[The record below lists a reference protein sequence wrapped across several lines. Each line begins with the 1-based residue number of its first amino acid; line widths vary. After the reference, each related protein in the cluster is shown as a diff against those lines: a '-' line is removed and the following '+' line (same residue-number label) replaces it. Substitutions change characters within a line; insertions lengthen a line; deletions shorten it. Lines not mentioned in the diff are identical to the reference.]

1 MASKESV
8 VVNPRTVFGV
18 GFALL
23 LLGSAPFATSVSTQ
37 PQSET
42 VNFDRTKTVGVPE
55 TVVRQAQRT
64 GLVLP
69 KAEVFYSQYR
79 YVVGYYGITP
89 LLASLQ
95 ADQDRALGRPLTIY
109 LTDFSGTNLSLTNE
123 RHLWI
128 PETSPVTPGWVP
140 ASEAYFV
147 VNSSARIPT
156 QDSVVVPFSDRQD
169 ARAFI
174 AQYGGELRRWRGVQR
189 LPVGSLGRSREAWQE
204 EVRQRQR
211 RATRLVRSRRALL
224 DRPVSVV
231 VRRDVPTIEAAIARA
246 PPNTTVF
253 VPPGTYNVS
262 DLRIE
267 KPLTLRGAGPNATHI
282 VGDRNGSVIYAPHAR
297 TAIAKISI
305 TGVGL
310 NRSGANRT
318 PSDLGIDPNTTL
330 FNMRKVHG
338 YGDAG
343 LVFDTARNSLV
354 SNVTINTTSN
364 GVIARD
370 SPGVAIMN
378 LTVYGT
384 KRWQDG
390 FLGVSAVGS
399 PLVVQDSR
407 FLGGK
412 VGVYALDVTD
422 VVVRDSVMEGM
433 MLGSFNLYA
442 RELLIANNSIEDT
455 SFGVY
460 VETRSFETAVVGNS
474 LRNSGNGL
482 IVAGTA
488 NYVAD
493 NVVAKNDRGIVVEGH
508 YTLYTHNVLGFNDV
522 GFRAIGLLPTNRVTA
537 NDVVSNRWPARVSAH
552 NILHVWR
559 GNYWSSAPGVRRAPS
574 GTLQRAFYP
583 TGPVDSVVNR
593 VRYAPVLA
601 RSPALQFLRQ
611 LRRLVPGLQASG
623 VVDPAP
629 LARPVQPVPV
639 KRLKA
644 TYETVGRED
653 DDDPWD
659 FIP

>member
-1 MASKESV
+1 MACEDSAG
-8 VVNPRTVFGV
+8 VNPRTVFGV
-18 GFALL
+18 AFVLL
-23 LLGSAPFATSVSTQ
+23 LLASAPFAASVSTQ
-37 PQSET
+37 PDSET
-42 VNFDRTKTVGVPE
+42 VDFDRTKTVGVPE

-89 LLASLQ
+89 LVASMQ
-95 ADQDRALGRPLTIY
+95 SDRDRALGRPLTIY
-109 LTDFSGTNLSLTNE
+109 VTDFSRTNVSLTDE
-123 RHLWI
+123 GYPWI
-128 PETSPVTPGWVP
+128 PETSPVSPDWVP
-140 ASEAYFV
+140 ATEAYFV
-147 VNSSARIPT
+147 VNSAARIPT

-169 ARAFI
+169 AKAFI

-189 LPVGSLGRSREAWQE
+189 LPVGGLGRSREAWQA
-204 EVRQRQR
+204 EVRQRHR
-211 RATRLVRSRRALL
+211 RATRLVRARRALL

-231 VRRDVPTIEAAIARA
+231 VGRSAPTIEAAIARA

-262 DLRIE
+262 DLRIR
-267 KPLTLRGAGPNATHI
+267 KPLTLRGAGPNATSI
-282 VGDRNGSVIYAPHAR
+282 IGDRNGSVIYAPHAR
-297 TAIAKISI
+297 TAIAKVSI
-305 TGVGL
+305 TGVGR

-318 PSDLGIDPNTTL
+318 LSEIGIDPNATL

-343 LVFDTARNSLV
+343 IVFDTARDSLV

-364 GVIARD
+364 GIIARD
-370 SPGVAIMN
+370 SPGVAITN

-412 VGVYALDVTD
+412 VGVYALDVSG
-422 VVVRDSVMEGM
+422 VVVSDSVMEGM

-442 RELLIANNSIEDT
+442 RELLIANNTIEDT

-488 NYVAD
+488 NYVAN

-508 YTLYTHNVLGFNDV
+508 YTLYTRNVLAFNDV

-537 NDVVSNRWPARVSAH
+537 NDVVSNRWPAQVSTH
-552 NILHVWR
+552 NIFHVWR
-559 GNYWSSAPGVRRAPS
+559 GNYWSSAPGVRRTPT
-574 GTLQRAFYP
+574 GHLERGFYP
-583 TGPVDSVVNR
+583 TGPVDSVVDR

-629 LARPVQPVPV
+629 LARPVRPATI
-639 KRLKA
+639 KRLVS
-644 TYETVGRED
+644 TYETVGRKP

-659 FIP
+659 FVP

>member
-1 MASKESV
+1 M
-8 VVNPRTVFGV
+8 NPRTVFGV
-18 GFALL
+18 AVVLL
-23 LLGSAPFATSVSTQ
+23 LLGSVPFAASVSTQ
-37 PQSET
+37 PQMET
-42 VNFDRTKTVGVPE
+42 VDFDRTKTVGVPE

-89 LLASLQ
+89 LVASMQ
-95 ADQDRALGRPLTIY
+95 SDRDRALGRPLTIY
-109 LTDFSGTNLSLTNE
+109 VTDFSGTNVSLSNE
-123 RHLWI
+123 GYPWI
-128 PETSPVTPGWVP
+128 PETSPLTPDWVP
-140 ASEAYFV
+140 ANEAYFV
-147 VNSSARIPT
+147 VNSTARIPI
-156 QDSVVVPFSDRQD
+156 QDSVVIPFSDRLD

-174 AQYGGELRRWRGVQR
+174 DQYGGELRRWRGVQR
-189 LPVGSLGRSREAWQE
+189 LSVGSLGRSRGAWQQK
-204 EVRQRQR
+204 VRQRQR
-211 RATRLVRSRRALL
+211 RATNVVTARRTLL

-231 VRRDVPTIEAAIARA
+231 VGRDAPTIAAAIARA
-246 PPNTTVF
+246 PPNTTVL
-253 VPPGTYNVS
+253 VPSGTYNVS

-267 KPLTLRGAGPNATHI
+267 KPVTLRGAGQNATRI
-282 VGDRNGSVIYAPHAR
+282 VGDQNGSVISAPHSR
-297 TAIAKISI
+297 TAIARVSI
-305 TGVGL
+305 TGIGL

-318 PSDLGIDPNTTL
+318 SSEIGIDPNATL

-343 LVFDTARNSLV
+343 IEFDTARDSLV

-364 GVIARD
+364 GIIARD
-370 SPGVAIMN
+370 SPDVAITN

-412 VGVYALDVTD
+412 VGVYALDVSG

-442 RELLIANNSIEDT
+442 RELLIANNTIEDT
-455 SFGVY
+455 SFAVY

-488 NYVAD
+488 NYVAG

-508 YTLYTHNVLGFNDV
+508 YTLYTHNVLGFNNV
-522 GFRAIGLLPTNRVTA
+522 GLRAIGLLPTNRVTG
-537 NDVVSNRWPARVSAH
+537 NDVVSNRWPAQVSAH

-559 GNYWSSAPGVRRAPS
+559 GNYWSSAPGVRQTAS

-583 TGPVDSVVNR
+583 TGPVDSVVDR

-611 LRRLVPGLQASG
+611 LRQLVPGLQASG
-623 VVDPAP
+623 VADPAP
-629 LARPVQPVPV
+629 LARPVRPVTV
-639 KRLKA
+639 AQLKA
-644 TYETVGRED
+644 RYETVGQND
-653 DDDPWD
+653 DADPWD